1 MIPFPPFPSL
11 SLCLSLPF
19 PSVIIFFFHMIGGFD
34 VFLTSRNIITHR
46 PIGRSAFGG
55 GIIRGFVRPRRRRR
69 QITVRSSEVNCK
81 LERVSLS
88 AV

>member
-1 MIPFPPFPSL
+1 MIPFPPF

-55 GIIRGFVRPRRRRR
+55 GGIIRGFGFVRPRW
-69 QITVRSSEVNCK
+69 TAAAANYRSIIRGK
-81 LERVSLS
+81 L
-88 AV
+88 

>member
-11 SLCLSLPF
+11 PSLCLSLPF

-46 PIGRSAFGG
+46 PFGVRRLYHSWLRSATAVAANYRS
-55 GIIRGFVRPRRRRR
+55 IIRG
-69 QITVRSSEVNCK
+69 K
-81 LERVSLS
+81 L
-88 AV
+88 